1 MGDWDYTECLLY
13 SFLPPTIR
21 NPVISRNDVSDA
33 RAQFVADPFMV
44 CQDGRWYL
52 FFEVMNQ
59 DSDRGEIGLALS
71 DDGIIGCTVG
81 SSS

>member
-1 MGDWDYTECLLY
+1 
-13 SFLPPTIR
+13 
-21 NPVISRNDVSDA
+21 
-33 RAQFVADPFMV
+33 MV

-71 DDGIIGCTVG
+71 DDGIHWEYSRIVLVEPFTCPTLM
-81 SSS
+81 SSSGTTITT